1 MLSYLAKAAMA
12 GLVPAIHVLDPQRRK
27 DVDARHKAGHDKN
40 EKSAASAKAL
50 LRDWQDTI
58 AAARL
63 CKRGQACQNGR
74 PAGVVSC
81 TPPIVLSPSRIPRG

>member
-1 MLSYLAKAAMA
+1 MPGTRPDMT
-12 GLVPAIHVLDPQRRK
+12 
-27 DVDARHKAGHDKN
+27 KN
-40 EKSAASAKAL
+40 EKSAPSAKAL

-63 CKRGQACQNGR
+63 CKHRRACQNGC

-81 TPPIVLSPSRIPRG
+81 TPPIVLSPSVILRG